1 MNSKI
6 KKDSKKRIFF
16 DNASTTRIDDQV
28 FKEMGSYFRENYGNP
43 SSLHDFGE
51 LAKSAVESARK
62 KVANLVGASAEEI
75 YFTSC
80 GTESNNL
87 ALWGLARALKGKGN
101 HIISSVIEHHSV
113 LNPLKEMKKN
123 GWNISLV
130 PVDKCGLINT
140 KDIENEITD
149 STILISIMHANN
161 EIGTIQKLKEI
172 SLIAKKNN
180 IIFHSDGVATAGII
194 PVNVRELGID
204 AYSFSAQQLHGPKGV
219 AALFIKKGTRIKPIF
234 LGGTQEKG
242 RRAGTENVSG
252 IVGFGKACELAKIKM
267 EDNIK
272 YISKLRDNLING
284 IINKVKNVK
293 LNGPTTDRLPGNVHI
308 SFKYIEGESILLMLN
323 MEGIAAASGSSCTSQ
338 ALKSSHVLNAIG
350 LSPTM
355 AQGSVLFSLGKYNTA
370 EEVSRLLEVLPPIVK
385 RLREM
390 SPIYKE

>member
-6 KKDSKKRIFF
+6 KKDSKKKIFF

-28 FKEMGSYFRENYGNP
+28 FKEMESYFRENYGNP

-219 AALFIKKGTRIKPIF
+219 AALFIKKGTKIKPIF

-242 RRAGTENVSG
+242 RRAGTENVPG

>member
-28 FKEMGSYFRENYGNP
+28 FKEMESYFRENYGNP

-130 PVDKCGLINT
+130 PVDECGLINT

-242 RRAGTENVSG
+242 RRAGTENVPG

>member
-28 FKEMGSYFRENYGNP
+28 FKEMESYFRENYGNP

-62 KVANLVGASAEEI
+62 KVANLVDASAEEI

-140 KDIENEITD
+140 RDIENEITD

-204 AYSFSAQQLHGPKGV
+204 AYSFSAQQLHGPKGA

-242 RRAGTENVSG
+242 RRAGTENVPG

-293 LNGPTTDRLPGNVHI
+293 LNGHTTDRLPGNVNI

-323 MEGIAAASGSSCTSQ
+323 MEGIAAASGSACTSQ

>member
-1 MNSKI
+1 MNSRI
-6 KKDSKKRIFF
+6 KKNSSKRIFF

-28 FKEMGSYFRENYGNP
+28 FNEMEPYLKENYGNP

-51 LAKSAVESARK
+51 SAHNAVETARK
-62 KVANLVGASAEEI
+62 KVANLIGASAEEI

-140 KDIENEITD
+140 RDIENEITG
-149 STILISIMHANN
+149 STILISILHANN

-242 RRAGTENVSG
+242 RRAGTENVPG

-293 LNGPTTDRLPGNVHI
+293 LNGHTTDRLPGNVHI

-355 AQGSVLFSLGKYNTA
+355 AQGSVLFSLGKYNTS

>member
-140 KDIENEITD
+140 KDIENEITG

-180 IIFHSDGVATAGII
+180 IIFHSDGVAAAGII

-234 LGGTQEKG
+234 LGGTQEEG
-242 RRAGTENVSG
+242 RRAGTENVPG

>member
-28 FKEMGSYFRENYGNP
+28 FEEMESYFRENYGNP

-130 PVDKCGLINT
+130 PVDKFGLINT

-194 PVNVRELGID
+194 PVNVKELGID

-234 LGGTQEKG
+234 LGGTQEEG
-242 RRAGTENVSG
+242 RRAGTENVPG

-293 LNGPTTDRLPGNVHI
+293 LNGHTTDRLPGNVHI